1 MGFSIETSVSAVTV
15 FLQGA
20 LSFFS
25 PCVLPLVPL
34 YVSYLAGGAAVVGED
49 GVRRYPRGK
58 IFLNTLFFVVG
69 ISFAFFL
76 LGLGLTA
83 LGEFFHNYQVWFAR
97 ASGVIILL
105 FGLYQLGLGK
115 RTMLLEQEH
124 RLPFHLNKLAMNP
137 AVALVMGFTF
147 SFAWTPCVG
156 PTLSSVLLMAS
167 SAESSAAGFLLIGV
181 YTLGFVLPFLAVGLF
196 TGTVLDFF
204 KSHQNVVRYTVKIGA
219 VLLIVMGILTL
230 TGATGGISADLA
242 AGSGTVQEEPAGNSG
257 EEAAPSG
264 DSQEEHSGADSQ
276 EIPMVPAPD
285 FTLTDQYG
293 QTHTLS
299 DYQGK
304 TVFLNFWATWCGP
317 CKMEMPDIQ
326 ALYEDWDENAGELV
340 VLGVAG
346 PNIGQEGSA
355 EDITAFLEE
364 NGYTYPVVMDETGTL
379 FYQYGISAYPTTF
392 MIDTE
397 GNVFGYVQGAVSRE
411 VMDDIVEQTRAAQ
424 MIHPGRRG
432 RTFAVPA
439 AFSRAAESA
448 CKKVVNLRQFVLESN
463 SYRGPLRRRGT
474 PIDRKRRGTPMAH
487 NDSFDEPRFEALYR
501 KLYPDL
507 LRCAEIALRTGG
519 SWYVSVAG
527 RAEEVVQ
534 ELFAFAWEHQADLW
548 SSASPT
554 GWLYRVLRYKV
565 LELLKEDRFWRKHLI
580 RAAGEMPASPE
591 DDFQQRAEI
600 TSILTPE
607 EYEILRKLYLEK
619 YTYEELAR
627 EMGLKKSA
635 LAMRVKRSKER
646 FVKQWNRH

>member
-230 TGATGGISADLA
+230 TGATGTISADLA
-242 AGSGTVQEEPAGNSG
+242 AVSGTTQEEPAAEQEDTTGAQEESG
-257 EEAAPSG
+257 E
-264 DSQEEHSGADSQ
+264 
-276 EIPMVPAPD
+276 IPVVPAPD

-293 QTHTLS
+293 ETHTLS
-299 DYQGK
+299 DYQGQ

-326 ALYEDWDENAGELV
+326 ALYEAWDENAGDLV

-346 PNIGQEGSA
+346 PGIGQEGSA
-355 EDITAFLEE
+355 EDIAAFLEE
-364 NGYTYPVVMDETGTL
+364 NGYTYPVVMDDTGAL

-411 VMDDIVEQTRAAQ
+411 VMDDIVQQTMTGQ
-424 MIHPGRRG
+424 RR
-432 RTFAVPA
+432 
-439 AFSRAAESA
+439 
-448 CKKVVNLRQFVLESN
+448 
-463 SYRGPLRRRGT
+463 
-474 PIDRKRRGTPMAH
+474 
-487 NDSFDEPRFEALYR
+487 
-501 KLYPDL
+501 
-507 LRCAEIALRTGG
+507 
-519 SWYVSVAG
+519 
-527 RAEEVVQ
+527 
-534 ELFAFAWEHQADLW
+534 
-548 SSASPT
+548 
-554 GWLYRVLRYKV
+554 
-565 LELLKEDRFWRKHLI
+565 
-580 RAAGEMPASPE
+580 
-591 DDFQQRAEI
+591 
-600 TSILTPE
+600 
-607 EYEILRKLYLEK
+607 
-619 YTYEELAR
+619 
-627 EMGLKKSA
+627 
-635 LAMRVKRSKER
+635 
-646 FVKQWNRH
+646 

>member
-34 YVSYLAGGAAVVGED
+34 YVSYLAGGAAVVDEN
-49 GVRRYPRGK
+49 GVRRYPRGR
-58 IFLNTLFFVVG
+58 IFLNTLFFVAG

-76 LGLGLTA
+76 LGLGLSA
-83 LGEFFHNYQVWFAR
+83 LGTFFHDYQVWFAR

-124 RLPFHLNKLAMNP
+124 RLPFRLDKLAMNP

-167 SAESSAAGFLLIGV
+167 SGSSAAAGFLLIGV

-204 KSHQNVVRYTVKIGA
+204 KAHQNVVRYTVKLGA

-230 TGATGGISADLA
+230 TGATGTISADLA
-242 AGSGTVQEEPAGNSG
+242 AVSGTTQEEPAAEQEDTTGAQEESG
-257 EEAAPSG
+257 E
-264 DSQEEHSGADSQ
+264 
-276 EIPMVPAPD
+276 IPVVPAPD

-293 QTHTLS
+293 ETHTLS
-299 DYQGK
+299 DYQGQ

-326 ALYEDWDENAGELV
+326 ALYEAWDENAGDLV

-346 PNIGQEGSA
+346 PGIGQEGSA
-355 EDITAFLEE
+355 EDIAAFLEE
-364 NGYTYPVVMDETGTL
+364 NGYTYPVVMDDTGAL

-411 VMDDIVEQTRAAQ
+411 VMDDIVQQTMTGQ
-424 MIHPGRRG
+424 RR
-432 RTFAVPA
+432 
-439 AFSRAAESA
+439 
-448 CKKVVNLRQFVLESN
+448 
-463 SYRGPLRRRGT
+463 
-474 PIDRKRRGTPMAH
+474 
-487 NDSFDEPRFEALYR
+487 
-501 KLYPDL
+501 
-507 LRCAEIALRTGG
+507 
-519 SWYVSVAG
+519 
-527 RAEEVVQ
+527 
-534 ELFAFAWEHQADLW
+534 
-548 SSASPT
+548 
-554 GWLYRVLRYKV
+554 
-565 LELLKEDRFWRKHLI
+565 
-580 RAAGEMPASPE
+580 
-591 DDFQQRAEI
+591 
-600 TSILTPE
+600 
-607 EYEILRKLYLEK
+607 
-619 YTYEELAR
+619 
-627 EMGLKKSA
+627 
-635 LAMRVKRSKER
+635 
-646 FVKQWNRH
+646 

>member
-58 IFLNTLFFVVG
+58 IFLNTLFFVAG

-83 LGEFFHNYQVWFAR
+83 LGAFFHDYQVWFAR
-97 ASGVIILL
+97 ISGVIILL

-115 RTMLLEQEH
+115 RAMLLEQER
-124 RLPFHLNKLAMNP
+124 RLPFRLDKLAMNP

-196 TGTVLDFF
+196 TGAVLDFF
-204 KSHQNVVRYTVKIGA
+204 KAHQSVVRYTVKIGA

-230 TGATGGISADLA
+230 TGATNGLSADLA
-242 AGSGTVQEEPAGNSG
+242 AGTTTQEEPAAPQDGTASGGAQEDAGGAQEESG
-257 EEAAPSG
+257 E
-264 DSQEEHSGADSQ
+264 
-276 EIPMVPAPD
+276 IPVIPAPD

-293 QTHTLS
+293 ETHTLS

-326 ALYEDWDENAGELV
+326 ALYEEWDENAGDLV

-346 PNIGQEGSA
+346 PGIGREGSA
-355 EDITAFLEE
+355 EDIAAFLEE
-364 NGYTYPVVMDETGTL
+364 NGYTYPVVMDDTGTL

-392 MIDTE
+392 MIDPE

-411 VMDDIVEQTRAAQ
+411 SMDDIVEQTMTGQ
-424 MIHPGRRG
+424 RR
-432 RTFAVPA
+432 
-439 AFSRAAESA
+439 
-448 CKKVVNLRQFVLESN
+448 
-463 SYRGPLRRRGT
+463 
-474 PIDRKRRGTPMAH
+474 
-487 NDSFDEPRFEALYR
+487 
-501 KLYPDL
+501 
-507 LRCAEIALRTGG
+507 
-519 SWYVSVAG
+519 
-527 RAEEVVQ
+527 
-534 ELFAFAWEHQADLW
+534 
-548 SSASPT
+548 
-554 GWLYRVLRYKV
+554 
-565 LELLKEDRFWRKHLI
+565 
-580 RAAGEMPASPE
+580 
-591 DDFQQRAEI
+591 
-600 TSILTPE
+600 
-607 EYEILRKLYLEK
+607 
-619 YTYEELAR
+619 
-627 EMGLKKSA
+627 
-635 LAMRVKRSKER
+635 
-646 FVKQWNRH
+646 

>member
-58 IFLNTLFFVVG
+58 IFLNTLFFVAG

-83 LGEFFHNYQVWFAR
+83 LGAFFHDYQVWFAR
-97 ASGVIILL
+97 ISGVIILL

-115 RTMLLEQEH
+115 RAMLLEQER
-124 RLPFHLNKLAMNP
+124 RLPFRLDKLAMNP

-196 TGTVLDFF
+196 TGAVLDFF
-204 KSHQNVVRYTVKIGA
+204 KAHQSVVRYTVKIGA

-230 TGATGGISADLA
+230 TGATNGLSADLA
-242 AGSGTVQEEPAGNSG
+242 AVSGTTTQQEDAGGAQGESG
-257 EEAAPSG
+257 E
-264 DSQEEHSGADSQ
+264 
-276 EIPMVPAPD
+276 IPVIPAPD

-293 QTHTLS
+293 ETHTLS
-299 DYQGK
+299 DYQGQ

-326 ALYEDWDENAGELV
+326 ALYEEWDENAGDLV

-346 PNIGQEGSA
+346 PGIGREGSA
-355 EDITAFLEE
+355 EDIAAFLEE
-364 NGYTYPVVMDETGTL
+364 NGYTYPVVMDDTGML

-392 MIDTE
+392 MIDPE

-411 VMDDIVEQTRAAQ
+411 IMDDIVEQTMTGQ
-424 MIHPGRRG
+424 RR
-432 RTFAVPA
+432 
-439 AFSRAAESA
+439 
-448 CKKVVNLRQFVLESN
+448 
-463 SYRGPLRRRGT
+463 
-474 PIDRKRRGTPMAH
+474 
-487 NDSFDEPRFEALYR
+487 
-501 KLYPDL
+501 
-507 LRCAEIALRTGG
+507 
-519 SWYVSVAG
+519 
-527 RAEEVVQ
+527 
-534 ELFAFAWEHQADLW
+534 
-548 SSASPT
+548 
-554 GWLYRVLRYKV
+554 
-565 LELLKEDRFWRKHLI
+565 
-580 RAAGEMPASPE
+580 
-591 DDFQQRAEI
+591 
-600 TSILTPE
+600 
-607 EYEILRKLYLEK
+607 
-619 YTYEELAR
+619 
-627 EMGLKKSA
+627 
-635 LAMRVKRSKER
+635 
-646 FVKQWNRH
+646 

>member
-1 MGFSIETSVSAVTV
+1 MKGNIK
-15 FLQGA
+15 
-20 LSFFS
+20 
-25 PCVLPLVPL
+25 LPF
-34 YVSYLAGGAAVVGED
+34 D
-49 GVRRYPRGK
+49 FQ
-58 IFLNTLFFVVG
+58 IFVVKNNDAVYIVVHSFPEFIVRLICCSG
-69 ISFAFFL
+69 DIFDRIHCSFAFFL
-76 LGLGLTA
+76 LGFGFSA
-83 LGEFFHNYQVWFAR
+83 MGSFFKSNQLLFAR
-97 ASGVIILL
+97 VGGILVVL
-105 FGLYQLGLGK
+105 FGFYQLGFFGK
-115 RTMLLEQEH
+115 SGAMGKEH
-124 RLPFHLNKLAMNP
+124 RLPFKLDMLAMSP
-137 AVALVMGFTF
+137 ITALVMGFTF

-276 EIPMVPAPD
+276 EIPVVPAPD

-293 QTHTLS
+293 QSHTLS

-411 VMDDIVEQTRAAQ
+411 VMDDIVEQTRTGQ
-424 MIHPGRRG
+424 RR
-432 RTFAVPA
+432 
-439 AFSRAAESA
+439 
-448 CKKVVNLRQFVLESN
+448 
-463 SYRGPLRRRGT
+463 
-474 PIDRKRRGTPMAH
+474 
-487 NDSFDEPRFEALYR
+487 
-501 KLYPDL
+501 
-507 LRCAEIALRTGG
+507 
-519 SWYVSVAG
+519 
-527 RAEEVVQ
+527 
-534 ELFAFAWEHQADLW
+534 
-548 SSASPT
+548 
-554 GWLYRVLRYKV
+554 
-565 LELLKEDRFWRKHLI
+565 
-580 RAAGEMPASPE
+580 
-591 DDFQQRAEI
+591 
-600 TSILTPE
+600 
-607 EYEILRKLYLEK
+607 
-619 YTYEELAR
+619 
-627 EMGLKKSA
+627 
-635 LAMRVKRSKER
+635 
-646 FVKQWNRH
+646 